1 MSNAEAI
8 LCATKNGGLAFDPYG
23 SVGTIEE
30 GSLADLVIVD
40 GDPLYDIRVLQDHSK
55 LQIMKDGV
63 LYQDL
68 TNTNPYLIVDC

>member
-8 LCATKNGGLAFDPYG
+8 LCATKNGGMAFDPDG

-40 GDPLYDIRVLQDHSK
+40 GDPLNDIRVLQDHSK

-68 TNTNPYLIVDC
+68 TNTNPYLVVDC

>member
-1 MSNAEAI
+1 M
-8 LCATKNGGLAFDPYG
+8 
-23 SVGTIEE
+23 GTIEE

-40 GDPLYDIRVLQDHSK
+40 GDPLNDIRVLQDHSK
-55 LQIMKDGV
+55 LQIMKNGL